1 MTAHLTARLSDGTV
15 VEDQQLKFVTDE
27 GAPSSAGCPNS
38 VQNPRIMRW
47 NAGCGGS
54 RTSKS
59 YPACFMSDRAQPAPR
74 AGRRL

>member
-38 VQNPRIMRW
+38 VQNPRTC
-47 NAGCGGS
+47 AGMQAVAAVEPRN
-54 RTSKS
+54 RTL
-59 YPACFMSDRAQPAPR
+59 RAS
-74 AGRRL
+74 